1 VRNLK
6 NLTWLKINL
15 RLYSL
20 LLNSFTSVFTYEKEG
35 KSYLWG
41 LLGK

>member
-15 RLYSL
+15 RLCSL
-20 LLNSFTSVFTYEKEG
+20 LLKSFTSVFTYEKEG
-35 KSYLWG
+35 KSYLRG
-41 LLGK
+41 LLVK